1 MGCAGLPGTG
11 VVIVVLAEL
20 LLLPGVGSVVPA
32 GVVTPATLEIVPLA
46 PAAPL
51 SVKVTLPP
59 EGSVGITIPA
69 PCSNATVAFPAAGH
83 TAPPLVGPQLT
94 PVMLKPVTAGSVST
108 ELFAALGPLL
118 VTTIVNVT
126 GLFVGNEVELGVF
139 DIEYVKRL
147 IVSVSD
153 ALLLPCVG
161 SFVPCG
167 G

>member
-69 PCSNATVAFPAAGH
+69 PCSNAIVVLPTVGH
-83 TAPPLVGPQLT
+83 AAPPVAEPQVTFVALS
-94 PVMLKPVTAGSVST
+94 PATAGSVKT
-108 ELFAALGPLL
+108 ALSADDGPTL
-118 VTTIVNVT
+118 VTTTV
-126 GLFVGNEVELGVF
+126 
-139 DIEYVKRL
+139 
-147 IVSVSD
+147 
-153 ALLLPCVG
+153 
-161 SFVPCG
+161 
-167 G
+167 